1 MALSGA
7 KSVFNFC
14 SGPAMLPSAV
24 MQKAQSEFVN
34 YQNLG
39 VSIMEMSHRSETFQS
54 VICAA
59 ESNLRKLLSV
69 PKNYKVLFM
78 QGGASLQFAAVPMN
92 LMRTAQKAGFLDTGY
107 WSKKAISEAK
117 KFGSVD
123 VVASTESS
131 QYKAGLPQSD
141 LNLQRDL
148 SYLHYTPNE
157 TIDGAE
163 FGYIPD
169 SGEVPLVADMSSCIL
184 SAPIDVSKFGLI
196 YAGAQKN
203 IGPAGLAVVIVRDD
217 LIGHASEQTPRLLNY
232 QEVVDQNSLAN
243 TPPTYAIYLAN
254 LVFQWLL
261 DLGGLSAIAK
271 INKEKSE
278 CLYRAIDDS
287 SLFYNDVE
295 LSIRSKMNVP
305 IFMKNISLMDNF
317 ITEAE
322 AAGLMNLL
330 GHRSRGGL
338 RASIYNAMPIEGV
351 KALVEFIKI
360 FENKYV

>member
-1 MALSGA
+1 
-7 KSVFNFC
+7 
-14 SGPAMLPSAV
+14 
-24 MQKAQSEFVN
+24 
-34 YQNLG
+34 
-39 VSIMEMSHRSETFQS
+39 
-54 VICAA
+54 
-59 ESNLRKLLSV
+59 
-69 PKNYKVLFM
+69 
-78 QGGASLQFAAVPMN
+78 
-92 LMRTAQKAGFLDTGY
+92 
-107 WSKKAISEAK
+107 
-117 KFGSVD
+117 
-123 VVASTESS
+123 
-131 QYKAGLPQSD
+131 
-141 LNLQRDL
+141 
-148 SYLHYTPNE
+148 
-157 TIDGAE
+157 
-163 FGYIPD
+163 
-169 SGEVPLVADMSSCIL
+169 
-184 SAPIDVSKFGLI
+184 
-196 YAGAQKN
+196 
-203 IGPAGLAVVIVRDD
+203 
-217 LIGHASEQTPRLLNY
+217 LNY